1 MSDEMGIEMNYEN
14 TEGNFPEAERNNRD
28 IQERFRI
35 VYYWL
40 PYKKIS
46 RIMIFHLAMNMTLNF
61 NIFPAKGGVSVHY
74 ILHMI
79 VSQRNCDYNKHF

>member
-1 MSDEMGIEMNYEN
+1 MYEVSDEMGIEMNYEN

-46 RIMIFHLAMNMTLNF
+46 RIMIFHLAMNVTQKLNL
-61 NIFPAKGGVSVHY
+61 FPAKGG
-74 ILHMI
+74 L
-79 VSQRNCDYNKHF
+79 

>member
-1 MSDEMGIEMNYEN
+1 MYEVSDEMGIEMNYEN

-46 RIMIFHLAMNMTLNF
+46 RIMIFHLAMNVTRKLNL
-61 NIFPAKGGVSVHY
+61 FPAKGV
-74 ILHMI
+74 L
-79 VSQRNCDYNKHF
+79 